1 MYPQQPAS
9 PPPDNTP
16 PPRPSP
22 RATRRQAQTNVCMV
36 IAITLL
42 TMLLL
47 SLLLVGGTIWIL
59 LTTTEQTSHTN
70 QPQPPSTIPQQ
81 RTSSDAAALTP
92 DTITRLTETRHIPL
106 GNIGTAATAPDGT
119 LIAIALGA
127 EVIIYDPQTRDI
139 VQTLNGHIHNINAL
153 AFSPPG
159 KNHNNLW
166 LAASAVDETAVLV
179 WDITS
184 GQQIAQLDGHTGWI
198 RSIAFTP
205 DGTLATAST
214 DHTIKLWNVQRN
226 ELIHTLSG
234 HTDMVSDIAISPD
247 NRLLASTSRDGTV
260 RLWTI
265 ATGQPH
271 TPTSA
276 PGGFYALPQENEQ
289 TPRGW
294 TTGLAFSPDNTHLAV
309 GATDNHIRILKIAD
323 GTIEQTLQGH
333 TGLIV
338 IRGLAYS
345 SDGNH
350 LASASVDGTARI
362 WNSRTGA
369 TSQTL
374 DHRGGRVLSVSWLP
388 DNTTLATSSDTRGEV
403 LLWDT
408 QEATPNQR
416 IPLAQAPIH
425 TLAYAPD
432 STILATAG
440 RNGTIRLHLL
450 QTNRQITLADAAQT
464 QQTLAFLSSHELTIA
479 NNDPTGSLTI
489 LDILRRSDAQ
499 TNPQPGGPMQSIAA
513 STQRGWIAAASQP
526 DEILLWDAHNA
537 QPIHRLHTANGPATH
552 LAFHHQGA
560 TLIAST
566 TGASE
571 QTASQL
577 TIQIWNTT
585 TGTISHTLTAH
596 QQPIT
601 AIATRPGTSTLAT
614 TSQDSTLRLWNITN
628 GTPIQT
634 ISTPTEQEWYTSIAY
649 SPDGQLLV
657 TGSTAG
663 TLTFWNAETAEQIHQ
678 QHLGGNGVLAIAF
691 RPDGKQL
698 AVSLLDGGVKL
709 FAVK

>member
-1 MYPQQPAS
+1 
-9 PPPDNTP
+9 
-16 PPRPSP
+16 
-22 RATRRQAQTNVCMV
+22 
-36 IAITLL
+36 
-42 TMLLL
+42 MLLL
-47 SLLLVGGTIWIL
+47 SMLLVGGTIWYL
-59 LTTTEQTSHTN
+59 LHTTEQTSHTN
-70 QPQPPSTIPQQ
+70 QPQPATAPQQ
-81 RTSSDAAALTP
+81 ITATDATTLTP
-92 DTITRLTETRHIPL
+92 ATITRLTETRHLPL
-106 GNIGTAATAPDGT
+106 GDIGTAATAPDGS

-127 EVIIYDPQTRDI
+127 EVILYDPQTRDI
-139 VQTLNGHIHNINAL
+139 VQTLTGHIHNINAL
-153 AFSPPG
+153 AFSPPDE
-159 KNHNNLW
+159 HHDNLW
-166 LAASAVDETAVLV
+166 IAASAVDETAVLV

-184 GQQIAQLDGHTGWI
+184 GQQIAQLDGHTGWV

-214 DHTIKLWNVQRN
+214 DHTIKLWNIQRN
-226 ELIHTLSG
+226 QLIHTLSG

-260 RLWTI
+260 RLWNI

-276 PGGFYALPQENEQ
+276 DGGFYALPQQNEQ

-323 GTIEQTLQGH
+323 GTLEQTLQGH

-345 SDGNH
+345 PDGKH

-362 WNSRTGA
+362 WNPRTGA
-369 TSQTL
+369 TSSTL

-408 QEATPNQR
+408 RQATPNQR

-425 TLAYAPD
+425 TLTYAPD

-440 RNGTIRLHLL
+440 SNGTIRLHLL
-450 QTNRQITLADAAQT
+450 QTDRQITLADAAQT
-464 QQTLAFLSSHELTIA
+464 QQTLAFLSAHELTIA
-479 NNDPTGSLTI
+479 NNDPTGSYTLI
-489 LDILRRSDAQ
+489 DLLRRSDAQ
-499 TNPQPGGPMQSIAA
+499 TNPQPRGPLQSITANP
-513 STQRGWIAAASQP
+513 QRRWIAAASQP
-526 DEILLWDAHNA
+526 DEILLWDARNA

-552 LAFHHQGA
+552 LTFHHEGT

-566 TGASE
+566 TGAGE
-571 QTASQL
+571 QTAPQP

-601 AIATRPGTSTLAT
+601 AIATRPGTNTLAT

-628 GTPIQT
+628 GTQT
-634 ISTPTEQEWYTSIAY
+634 RTIPTPTEQEWYTSIAY

-663 TLTFWNAETAEQIHQ
+663 TLTFWNTHTAEQIHQ
-678 QHLGGNGVLAIAF
+678 QHLGGNGILALAF

-698 AVSLLDGGVKL
+698 AVSLFDGGVKL